1 MMFKELLIAMKTKR
15 ECLDLKKQTPLNRR
29 NTLMKYILLLLF
41 SLSIFNSKAQ
51 EKKLVYNVIR
61 NGKVIGEINFV
72 ELTQGQKKFLSMN
85 SNVET
90 TVIIPITDHTAETAG
105 FDKGIMVYSSFYQK
119 QTGSDEVNK
128 TTKLSGKV
136 YTVTANGES
145 RSVTLPPIRYNTLM
159 LYTTEPNKISKV
171 FSGNFQALFNIKKT
185 ADNKYR
191 LLLPD
196 EKYNDYTYK
205 NGVCVMVEIVRSMGT
220 VQFLLKD
227 QK

>member
-1 MMFKELLIAMKTKR
+1 MKTGR
-15 ECLDLKKQTPLNRR
+15 ESLDLKSKYLKPKKY
-29 NTLMKYILLLLF
+29 MIKYILIFLF
-41 SLSIFNSKAQ
+41 SCSVYNSSKAQ
-51 EKKLVYNVIR
+51 ERKLVYDVIR

-90 TVIIPITDHTAETAG
+90 TIIIPITDHTAETAG
-105 FDKGIMVYSSFYQK
+105 FDKGTMVYSSFYQK
-119 QTGSDEVNK
+119 QTGTDEVKK

-136 YTVTANGES
+136 YKVITNGELKS
-145 RSVTLPPIRYNTLM
+145 IALPPVRYNTLM
-159 LYTTEPNKISKV
+159 LYTTEPNKINKV
-171 FSGNFQALFNIKKT
+171 FSGNFQTLLDIKKI

-205 NGVCVMVEIVRSMGT
+205 NGVCVMVEIVRNMGT
-220 VQFLLKD
+220 VQFVLRH
-227 QK
+227 